1 MHAESWV
8 MRKQRTAV
16 LLVTL
21 ALLLTAG
28 VNLRAERPYPLS
40 TSDRQQVLSLDFTN
54 NGQSVKARVGE
65 QIEISLGTVGP
76 RQYGTPQISSSAVR
90 LLNTAQDWPPNPGG
104 PRFVYVLEA
113 AAEGEARVI
122 VPVMNA
128 EEMPDAPDIT
138 FRVTI
143 QVGPAGG
150 RPPALR
156 SMQKPDQANPAR
168 WQNAWTNL
176 NNFARQ
182 SFRPTLPRLTGVEVE
197 LVVANPGRDSAEI
210 SMMVLNEAGFGVALI
225 SKTVSITDCGH
236 VLFVLPRGGLRVSPG
251 RVYSITLSGGDNL
264 FGWKYV
270 VGGYSRGS
278 ALFNNKPLLKGARS
292 TFLFRTFGRS

>member
-28 VNLRAERPYPLS
+28 VNLPAEGPYPLS

-54 NGQSVKARVGE
+54 NGQSVKTRVGE

-113 AAEGEARVI
+113 AGEGEARVI

-128 EEMPDAPDIT
+128 EEMPDA
-138 FRVTI
+138 
-143 QVGPAGG
+143 
-150 RPPALR
+150 R
-156 SMQKPDQANPAR
+156 SEEH
-168 WQNAWTNL
+168 TSEL
-176 NNFARQ
+176 Q
-182 SFRPTLPRLTGVEVE
+182 SR
-197 LVVANPGRDSAEI
+197 
-210 SMMVLNEAGFGVALI
+210 
-225 SKTVSITDCGH
+225 
-236 VLFVLPRGGLRVSPG
+236 
-251 RVYSITLSGGDNL
+251 
-264 FGWKYV
+264 
-270 VGGYSRGS
+270 
-278 ALFNNKPLLKGARS
+278 
-292 TFLFRTFGRS
+292 

>member
-1 MHAESWV
+1 

-28 VNLRAERPYPLS
+28 VNLPAEGPYPLS

-54 NGQSVKARVGE
+54 NGQSVKTRVGE

-90 LLNTAQDWPPNPGG
+90 LLNTAHDWPPNPGG

-176 NNFARQ
+176 NKLCAAE
-182 SFRPTLPRLTGVEVE
+182 LP
-197 LVVANPGRDSAEI
+197 AHA
-210 SMMVLNEAGFGVALI
+210 AAA
-225 SKTVSITDCGH
+225 H
-236 VLFVLPRGGLRVSPG
+236 RGG
-251 RVYSITLSGGDNL
+251 SGA
-264 FGWKYV
+264 
-270 VGGYSRGS
+270 GGGQ
-278 ALFNNKPLLKGARS
+278 P
-292 TFLFRTFGRS
+292 RTRQR